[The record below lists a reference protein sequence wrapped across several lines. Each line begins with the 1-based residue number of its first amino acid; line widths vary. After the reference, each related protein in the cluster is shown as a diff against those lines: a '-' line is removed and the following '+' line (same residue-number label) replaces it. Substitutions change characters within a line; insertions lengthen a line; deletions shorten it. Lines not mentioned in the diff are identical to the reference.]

1 MVAFVTGT
9 SSGFGAAIAR
19 RFAKDGMRVVAT
31 ARRIEKLTPLKQEF
45 GDLILPV
52 ALDVRDRLQVDSIV
66 AGLPAEFS
74 AIDVLVN
81 NAGLSL
87 NLEPAYRVPIEDWET
102 MVDTNIK
109 GLLYCT
115 RLILPGMV
123 ARGRGHVVNI
133 GSVAA
138 MYAYPGGNV
147 YGATKAFV
155 KQFSHNLRAD
165 LLGTAVRVTDIEPG
179 LAETEFSVVRF
190 KGDEQRAASIY
201 KGTQP
206 LTAGDIAARFEI
218 SKPSVSKHL
227 SILENAGL
235 VRSERRGQFI
245 HYSLVRDNL
254 VNTLNGYVQE
264 VCPVS
269 KPLKR
274 ESKARAAGRIA
285 GS

>member
-19 RFAKDGMRVVAT
+19 QFAKDAMHVVAT
-31 ARRIEKLTPLKQEF
+31 AHRIEKVAALQQEF
-45 GDLILPV
+45 GDLILPA
-52 ALDVRDRLQVDSIV
+52 ALDVRDRLQVESVV
-66 AGLPAEFS
+66 AGLPSEFA

-87 NLEPAYRVPIEDWET
+87 NLEPAYRVPIEDWEA

-123 ARGRGHVVNI
+123 TRGRGHVVNI

-138 MYAYPGGNV
+138 MYPYPGGNV

-165 LLGTAVRVTDIEPG
+165 LLGTAVRVTDIEP
-179 LAETEFSVVRF
+179 
-190 KGDEQRAASIY
+190 AS
-201 KGTQP
+201 
-206 LTAGDIAARFEI
+206 RR
-218 SKPSVSKHL
+218 L
-227 SILENAGL
+227 S
-235 VRSERRGQFI
+235 F
-245 HYSLVRDNL
+245 
-254 VNTLNGYVQE
+254 
-264 VCPVS
+264 P
-269 KPLKR
+269 
-274 ESKARAAGRIA
+274 
-285 GS
+285 